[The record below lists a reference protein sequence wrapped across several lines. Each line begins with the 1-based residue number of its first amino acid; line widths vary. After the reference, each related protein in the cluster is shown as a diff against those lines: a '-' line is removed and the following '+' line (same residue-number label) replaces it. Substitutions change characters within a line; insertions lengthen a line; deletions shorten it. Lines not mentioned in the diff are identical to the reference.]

1 MGNEPIDWPA
11 LAALAITILI
21 TGLLLQRFLAKRHI
35 QDRLMLRRLRVA
47 GVKFDEPQNV
57 GFIVFVKTHAQADS
71 IAERFRADGFDPT
84 IAVGQIQF
92 TRGQDKK
99 TGPQDGWLV
108 TLNRSMTIDPAEITR
123 LRPVITEAAEG
134 QAGLYLG
141 WQVRQK

>member
-21 TGLLLQRFLAKRHI
+21 TGFLLRRFLGKRHI

-57 GFIVFVKTHAQADS
+57 GFIVFVKTEAQAGK
-71 IAERFRADGFDPT
+71 IAERFRTDGFEPT
-84 IAVGQIQF
+84 IATGQIQF
-92 TRGQDKK
+92 TRGQDKNA
-99 TGPQDGWLV
+99 GPQNGWLV
-108 TLNRSMTIDPAEITR
+108 TLNRSMTIDPEEITR
-123 LRPVITEAAEG
+123 LRPLITEAAEG

-141 WQVRQK
+141 WQVKQK

>member
-11 LAALAITILI
+11 LAALVITISI
-21 TGLLLQRFLAKRHI
+21 TGFLLKRFLGKRHI

-47 GVKFDEPQNV
+47 GVKFDEPQPV
-57 GFIVFVKTHAQADS
+57 GFIVFVKTEAQAGR

-84 IAVGQIQF
+84 IAAGQIQF
-92 TRGQDKK
+92 TRGQDRK

-108 TLNRSMTIDPAEITR
+108 TLNRRMTIDPEEISR
-123 LRPVITEAAEG
+123 LRPIITEAAEG

-141 WQVRQK
+141 WQVRQ